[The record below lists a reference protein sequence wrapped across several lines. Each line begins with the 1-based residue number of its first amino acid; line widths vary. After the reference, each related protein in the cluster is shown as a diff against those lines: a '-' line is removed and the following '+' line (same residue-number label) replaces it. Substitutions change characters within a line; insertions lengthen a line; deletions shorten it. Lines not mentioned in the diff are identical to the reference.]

1 MDTIAT
7 GSPGQFLRK
16 PLALAMPAGCLT
28 LAGHQSALA
37 STSLSSEAIFNFN
50 FSNPPTFPPPPY
62 TDILLDFFFGGSAGS
77 ITFEFYSGLDGS
89 GTATSLVVPGET
101 TGFHE
106 LDRTDAGL
114 LDGIFSV
121 GLQSNSLTLDSFSA
135 SGCGGGCAIGEV
147 AAITPPRAGIL
158 STQGAPEP
166 GTLALLGIAIAGLA
180 ATRRKPRRAT
190 ALH

>member
-7 GSPGQFLRK
+7 GSPGQLLRK
-16 PLALAMPAGCLT
+16 PLALAMAAGCLT

-50 FSNPPTFPPPPY
+50 FSNPPTFTPPPY
-62 TDILLDFFFGGSAGS
+62 SDILLDFLFGGSAGS
-77 ITFEFYSGLDGS
+77 ITFEFYPGLDGS
-89 GTATSLVVPGET
+89 GTATSLVIPSQG
-101 TGFHE
+101 TGFLE
-106 LDRTDAGL
+106 LDRTDPGL

-135 SGCGGGCAIGEV
+135 RGCDICLIGEV